1 MAEQDAAQGAAG
13 GGAPG
18 QGHGPVVDAAMGLF
32 AARGWAATS
41 RRDVAEAAG
50 ISFAELHAAFPTK
63 AALLVRFM
71 DGIDHAVLATP
82 PEAGASV
89 REALFEVF
97 MRRFDALQPHR
108 EAMARLAREV
118 PMDPAAACRLA
129 MRATRS
135 VAAMAELAG
144 VDVSGPLGALRA
156 RALAGLHAWVLRAW
170 LADDTQDMAR
180 TMKALDQ
187 GLARLETL
195 ARSLPGA
202 RHDSAA

>member
-1 MAEQDAAQGAAG
+1 MAEEDAAQGTAG
-13 GGAPG
+13 SGVPG
-18 QGHGPVVDAAMGLF
+18 QGHGAVVDAAVALF

-41 RRDVAEAAG
+41 RRDIAEAAG
-50 ISFAELHAAFPTK
+50 ISFAGLHAAFPDK
-63 AALLVRFM
+63 AALLERFM
-71 DGIDHAVLATP
+71 DGVDRAVLATP

-108 EAMARLAREV
+108 EAMARLAREI

-135 VAAMAELAG
+135 IAAMGELAG

-202 RHDSAA
+202 RRDRAA

>member
-1 MAEQDAAQGAAG
+1 MAEEDAAQGTAG
-13 GGAPG
+13 SGVPGRG
-18 QGHGPVVDAAMGLF
+18 QGSVVDAAMALF

-63 AALLVRFM
+63 AALLERFM
-71 DGIDHAVLATP
+71 DGVDNAVLAAA

-108 EAMARLAREV
+108 EAMARLAREI

-135 VAAMAELAG
+135 IAAMGELSG

>member
-1 MAEQDAAQGAAG
+1 MAEEDSAATGR
-13 GGAPG
+13 APG
-18 QGHGPVVDAAMGLF
+18 AQGHGAVVDAAMALF

-63 AALLVRFM
+63 VALLLRFV
-71 DGIDHAVLATP
+71 DGIDRAVLAAP

-118 PMDPAAACRLA
+118 PMDPSAACRVA

-135 VAAMAELAG
+135 IAAMAELAG

-156 RALAGLHAWVLRAW
+156 RALAGLHGWVLRAW

-202 RHDSAA
+202 RRDRAA

>member
-1 MAEQDAAQGAAG
+1 MAEEDAAQGAAG
-13 GGAPG
+13 SAAPG
-18 QGHGPVVDAAMGLF
+18 QGHGPVVDAAMALF

-71 DGIDHAVLATP
+71 DGVDQAVLEAP
-82 PEAGASV
+82 PEDGASV

-118 PMDPAAACRLA
+118 PMDPAVACRLA

-135 VAAMAELAG
+135 IAAMAELAG

-170 LADDTQDMAR
+170 LTDDTQDMAR

-202 RHDSAA
+202 RRDRAA

>member
-1 MAEQDAAQGAAG
+1 MAEEDAAQGAGASR
-13 GGAPG
+13 APG
-18 QGHGPVVDAAMGLF
+18 QGHGPVVDAAMALF

-50 ISFAELHAAFPTK
+50 ISFAELPTK

-71 DGIDHAVLATP
+71 DGVDQAVLATP

-108 EAMARLAREV
+108 EAMARLAREI

-135 VAAMAELAG
+135 IAAMAELAG

-202 RHDSAA
+202 RHDRAA

>member
-1 MAEQDAAQGAAG
+1 MHGDDRADAAG
-13 GGAPG
+13 GDAVPAEMRM
-18 QGHGPVVDAAMGLF
+18 VEAAMACF

-41 RRDVAEAAG
+41 RRDVAQAAG
-50 ISFAELHAAFPTK
+50 ATFAELHAAFPDK
-63 AALLVRFM
+63 AALLARFM
-71 DGIDHAVLATP
+71 DGVDRAVLATP

-108 EAMARLAREV
+108 EAMARLAREL
-118 PMDPAAACRLA
+118 PLDPSAACRLA
-129 MRATRS
+129 MRASRS
-135 VAAMAELAG
+135 IAAMAELAG

-170 LADDTQDMAR
+170 LADDTQDMGR

-187 GLARLETL
+187 GLSRLEMI
-195 ARSLPGA
+195 ARSLPGG
-202 RHDSAA
+202 RNDRAA

>member
-1 MAEQDAAQGAAG
+1 
-13 GGAPG
+13 
-18 QGHGPVVDAAMGLF
+18 
-32 AARGWAATS
+32 
-41 RRDVAEAAG
+41 
-50 ISFAELHAAFPTK
+50 
-63 AALLVRFM
+63 
-71 DGIDHAVLATP
+71 
-82 PEAGASV
+82 V

-108 EAMARLAREV
+108 EAMARLAREI

-135 VAAMAELAG
+135 IAAMAELAG

-202 RHDSAA
+202 RHDRAA

>member
-1 MAEQDAAQGAAG
+1 MAEEDAAAAG
-13 GGAPG
+13 PG
-18 QGHGPVVDAAMGLF
+18 PGKQGHGTAVDAAMALF

-50 ISFAELHAAFPTK
+50 ISFAELHAEFPTK

-71 DGIDHAVLATP
+71 DGVDRAVLATP

-97 MRRFDALQPHR
+97 MRRFDALQPNR

-135 VAAMAELAG
+135 IAAMAELAG
-144 VDVSGPLGALRA
+144 VDVCGPLGALRA
-156 RALAGLHAWVLRAW
+156 RALAGLHAWVLRTW

-202 RHDSAA
+202 RNDKAA